1 MSNFQ
6 KYNIVL
12 HNKESFEEC
21 LKDEF
26 QDKKDYFIVD
36 TTEGAGI
43 EEGRIYI
50 ANTTD
55 SPVEW
60 IEELNKFTTSTIS
73 EEDYKNKSN
82 KALLMLKYQKKIFSI
97 LYGYGRTML
106 KNSSIVKNFGLKTA
120 INLISENNIK
130 SINTLNISTDYID
143 TQRQSFNYVS
153 QNFLDI
159 KTDSEIIK
167 SISGKASSNTS
178 FNNIHGSDA
187 LQISVK
193 ANTTVSKVLKEI
205 LNFYQGEQY
214 KEKGFEW
221 IDFIQPV
228 KEDSVKLALDKQLIV
243 NIREKNIE
251 KISIG
256 SNKLIDL
263 SVVDGYFISGMKIRA
278 NYNNFYDDIPT
289 ELFLEYLEPMI
300 ENEIASKLNNSSL
313 YFWNNKTGKSEKIDK
328 VYNCLL
334 FETEYEDERYFLNN
348 GEWFKI
354 ESDYYTSILQKIDSI
369 PRSTIEPI
377 ACEINWNEAKYN
389 EEFAKTKPSDYQSFD
404 KQNYQVPSWGK
415 SKIEPA
421 DIITRDRKFIH
432 VKKGGS
438 SSSLSHLFAQGL
450 VSAQLLKNDNDYIK
464 HIEKKVQAKFGTSF
478 IENNEIEVVFGV
490 IDKRYKEKFDKFL
503 PVFSMINLSQ
513 VYDNILNLGYKCS
526 ILPIELKISKNRSQ
540 NETAVIDILSSGKWY
555 TIKAIGDKVSLKM
568 SKETIRKIVNKL
580 VTDGEIE
587 CEKIGRKNSYRKI
600 G

>member
-1 MSNFQ
+1 MRNFQ

-36 TTEGAGI
+36 TKEGAGI

-73 EEDYKNKSN
+73 EKDYKNKSN

-106 KNSSIVKNFGLKTA
+106 KSSSIVKNFGLKTA

-130 SINTLNISTDYID
+130 SVNTLNISTDYID

-193 ANTTVSKVLKEI
+193 EHTAVSEVLKEI

-228 KEDSVKLALDKQLIV
+228 KEDSVKLALDEQLIV
-243 NIREKNIE
+243 NIREKKIE
-251 KISIG
+251 EISIG

-263 SVVDGYFISGMKIRA
+263 SVV
-278 NYNNFYDDIPT
+278 
-289 ELFLEYLEPMI
+289 
-300 ENEIASKLNNSSL
+300 
-313 YFWNNKTGKSEKIDK
+313 
-328 VYNCLL
+328 
-334 FETEYEDERYFLNN
+334 
-348 GEWFKI
+348 
-354 ESDYYTSILQKIDSI
+354 
-369 PRSTIEPI
+369 
-377 ACEINWNEAKYN
+377 
-389 EEFAKTKPSDYQSFD
+389 
-404 KQNYQVPSWGK
+404 
-415 SKIEPA
+415 
-421 DIITRDRKFIH
+421 
-432 VKKGGS
+432 GG
-438 SSSLSHLFAQGL
+438 
-450 VSAQLLKNDNDYIK
+450 
-464 HIEKKVQAKFGTSF
+464 
-478 IENNEIEVVFGV
+478 
-490 IDKRYKEKFDKFL
+490 
-503 PVFSMINLSQ
+503 
-513 VYDNILNLGYKCS
+513 
-526 ILPIELKISKNRSQ
+526 
-540 NETAVIDILSSGKWY
+540 
-555 TIKAIGDKVSLKM
+555 
-568 SKETIRKIVNKL
+568 
-580 VTDGEIE
+580 
-587 CEKIGRKNSYRKI
+587 
-600 G
+600 

>member
-1 MSNFQ
+1 
-6 KYNIVL
+6 
-12 HNKESFEEC
+12 
-21 LKDEF
+21 
-26 QDKKDYFIVD
+26 
-36 TTEGAGI
+36 
-43 EEGRIYI
+43 
-50 ANTTD
+50 
-55 SPVEW
+55 
-60 IEELNKFTTSTIS
+60 
-73 EEDYKNKSN
+73 
-82 KALLMLKYQKKIFSI
+82 MLKS
-97 LYGYGRTML
+97 
-106 KNSSIVKNFGLKTA
+106 SSIVKNFGLKTA

-167 SISGKASSNTS
+167 SISGKASSNTN

-193 ANTTVSKVLKEI
+193 ANTAVSEVLKEI

-228 KEDSVKLALDKQLIV
+228 KEDSVKLALDKQLRV
-243 NIREKNIE
+243 NIREKKIE
-251 KISIG
+251 EISIG
-256 SNKLIDL
+256 PNKIIDL
-263 SVVDGYFISGMKIRA
+263 SDVGGYFISGMKIRA
-278 NYNNFYDDIPT
+278 EYNNFYDDIPT
-289 ELFLEYLEPMI
+289 ELFLEYLEPMD
-300 ENEIASKLNNSSL
+300 EDEIASKLNNSSL

-328 VYNCLL
+328 VFNCLL

-369 PRSTIEPI
+369 PRSTIKPI
-377 ACEINWNEAKYN
+377 ACEINWNETKYN

-404 KQNYQVPSWGK
+404 KQNYQAPSWGK

-421 DIITRDRKFIH
+421 DIITRDRQFIH

-464 HIEKKVQAKFGTSF
+464 HIEKNVQAKFGTSF

-490 IDKRYKEKFDKFL
+490 IDKRYKENFDKFL

-540 NETAVIDILSSGKWY
+540 NETAIIEVLGSGEY
-555 TIKAIGDKVSLKM
+555 LTIKTIENKVSLKI
-568 SKETIRKIVNKL
+568 SKETIRKIVRKL

-587 CEKIGRKNSYRKI
+587 CKKIGRENSYRKI
-600 G
+600 R